1 MVRYASL
8 MTEREPIP
16 DAVPFDV
23 REATL
28 DDAAFLA
35 ECRRRMFDEM
45 GADSETTDAASKAF
59 VAYVEREM
67 PARAFFAYVA
77 EGDGARIGSAAAF
90 VHETVPMEL
99 NPSSRVGR
107 IVNVF
112 VEPSWRRRGVASA
125 VVAAVVDRLREEG
138 VGVAALAA
146 TADGAPVYERL
157 GFEHYDEMRAILL
170 PLRGTEG
177 SQAGGAERRE
187 GRTS

>member
-1 MVRYASL
+1 MRYASL
-8 MTEREPIP
+8 MTEQERML
-16 DAVPFDV
+16 DAVPFTV

-28 DDAAFLA
+28 DDTAFLA

-45 GADSETTDAASKAF
+45 DVDSETTDAAGEAF

-67 PARAFFAYVA
+67 PASAFFAYVA
-77 EGDGARIGSAAAF
+77 EADGTLIGSAAAF

-99 NPSSRVGR
+99 NPGNRVGR

-112 VEPSWRRRGVASA
+112 VEPLWRRRGVASA
-125 VVAAVVDRLREEG
+125 VVGAVMERLCEEG

-146 TADGAPVYERL
+146 TEDGAPVYERL

-170 PLRGTEG
+170 PTED
-177 SQAGGAERRE
+177 AGAARADPADGEE
-187 GRTS
+187 GPNS